1 MPTWSLETSLKWRLG
16 KDNEEVSGQMK
27 KDFCRERWD
36 WGRFILYFKDKIW
49 ACLNANGKVPIEE
62 EEDKYVR
69 KRDE

>member
-36 WGRFILYFKDKIW
+36 
-49 ACLNANGKVPIEE
+49 
-62 EEDKYVR
+62 
-69 KRDE
+69 